1 MKTNYKEFIPKI
13 KERHKDND
21 ERSCYEASPCGFCEE
36 FCKADIDNPD
46 FGDGDWADFWRV
58 AKEEY
63 PLHSVCGG
71 ASWDSPAV
79 IKKSE
84 SDMVKKHL
92 RRIYRDDN
100 KTSTDIINF
109 PFLIE
114 GKKVLEIGY
123 GFGGAGKF
131 MIESGADYRGIDYC
145 SSDKSLL
152 DGPFYEI
159 KESGIPPELVPDG
172 GFDLIYSYNVFQH
185 LTQKQRFEYIEQ
197 AARYLK
203 PDGVLFFSVFERIPG
218 QGLRDTYSAT
228 FFNVHT
234 KVDEP
239 KELQDFLGESGFTF
253 EHSARPICGE
263 TREAMYVCR
272 KKTA

>member
-21 ERSCYEASPCGFCEE
+21 ERSRYEAPPCSFCEE

-58 AKEEY
+58 AKESF
-63 PLHSVCGG
+63 PLHSVYGG
-71 ASWDSPAV
+71 AGGDSEDTIV
-79 IKKSE
+79 RSE
-84 SDMVKKHL
+84 AECLVDHL
-92 RRIYRDDN
+92 RKIYGDA
-100 KTSTDIINF
+100 TD
-109 PFLIE
+109 E
-114 GKKVLEIGY
+114 RAVGGRKVLEIGY

-159 KESGIPPELVPDG
+159 KESGIPEGLVPEG

-218 QGLRDTYSAT
+218 QGLRDNYSTT

-239 KELQDFLGESGFTF
+239 EELQGFLGGSGFTF
-253 EHSARPICGE
+253 EHSVRPICGE
-263 TREAMYVCR
+263 TYEAMYVCR

>member
-1 MKTNYKEFIPKI
+1 MKTSYKEFIPLTK
-13 KERHKDND
+13 KYHKDND
-21 ERSCYEASPCGFCEE
+21 ERTMYDKSPCCFCEE
-36 FCKADIDNPD
+36 FCKEDIDNPD

-63 PLHSVCGG
+63 PLHSVYGG
-71 ASWDSPAV
+71 YNGDSPDF

-84 SDMVKKHL
+84 SDLVKKHL
-92 RRIYRDDN
+92 RFLYWDDN
-100 KTSTDIINF
+100 ETSVNLINF
-109 PFLIE
+109 PFFIE

-131 MIESGADYRGIDYC
+131 MIESGADYCGIDYC

-159 KESGIPPELVPDG
+159 KESGIPKELVPEG

-197 AARYLK
+197 AMRYLK
-203 PDGVLFFSVFERIPG
+203 PGGKLFFSVFERVPG
-218 QGLRDTYSAT
+218 RGLRDTYST
-228 FFNVHT
+228 VFFNVHT

-239 KELQDFLGESGFTF
+239 KELRDFLKKTGFTF
-253 EHSARPICGE
+253 VKDVEHNVCEE
-263 TREAMYVCR
+263 TKCVIYACT
-272 KKTA
+272 KAA

>member
-63 PLHSVCGG
+63 PLHSVYGG
-71 ASWDSPAV
+71 ASGDSPAI

-92 RRIYRDDN
+92 RLIYWDDN
-100 KTSTDIINF
+100 ETSTGLINF
-109 PFLIE
+109 PFFIE

-239 KELQDFLGESGFTF
+239 KELQGFLGESGFTF
-253 EHSARPICGE
+253 EHSTRPICGE